1 VRAARVLVLVLA
13 KRDALRVRKVAP
25 RESLFPSRNDS
36 DDKAIESDTRHAIAD
51 HGHGKRI
58 PLGTDHHERRRARRA
73 STLFFFCP
81 RTWDPSVQLLALST
95 DLRAITIFKCD

>member
-1 VRAARVLVLVLA
+1 VLVLVLA

-73 STLFFFCP
+73 SSLFFFCP
-81 RTWDPSVQLLALST
+81 RT
-95 DLRAITIFKCD
+95 